1 MCITGTVLLKKISDQ
16 WNYFY
21 TEILP
26 MLQAMLYPLPVS
38 LICIILCKIHLL
50 RHRKEGK

>member
-21 TEILP
+21 MEILP

-38 LICIILCKIHLL
+38 LICILLCKIHLL